1 MIPIKKQ
8 IINNKQKRATL
19 VGCTL
24 FAFIGFMVAMC
35 FLWNQVDNC
44 CLSSVYYQPYTHSA
58 NSMIMAIA

>member
-1 MIPIKKQ
+1 MIPIRKQ
-8 IINNKQKRATL
+8 ITNNKQKRAAL

-24 FAFIGFMVAMC
+24 FAFMGFMIAMR